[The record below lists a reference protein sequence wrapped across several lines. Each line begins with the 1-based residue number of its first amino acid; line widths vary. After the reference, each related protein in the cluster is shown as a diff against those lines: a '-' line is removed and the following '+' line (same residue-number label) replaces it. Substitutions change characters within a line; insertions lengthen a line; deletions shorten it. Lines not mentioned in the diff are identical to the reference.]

1 VTAAYHAA
9 VRRAVLLLSLTAA
22 CGREGAELDGT
33 WVSERDATAEVTIDG
48 ERAISRIG
56 DLSTVYRQ
64 EVERRG
70 DRYLLFWTDAKGD
83 ELQVEARRDG
93 DRLLLAYGG
102 QEFTLRR
109 K

>member
-1 VTAAYHAA
+1 M
-9 VRRAVLLLSLTAA
+9 RRACLVLALTA
-22 CGREGAELDGT
+22 CGRAGQELDGV

-48 ERAISRIG
+48 ATATTRVG
-56 DLSTVYRQ
+56 DLGPSVYRQ
-64 EVERRG
+64 VIERRG